1 MEENYRRIKTVVNTV
16 DWDKRDAELL
26 PKVKEVIKE
35 MKEGKPERITWSTIG
50 GKLGI
55 SGWLSKRKEKLPL
68 TKAYIDSELES
79 LEEFHIRKI
88 KWGIEE
94 LERQGKEMT
103 LWNLAETAGV
113 KPRYMGGIYKEIK
126 QILKE
131 NGYDFT
137 FNNI

>member
-1 MEENYRRIKTVVNTV
+1 
-16 DWDKRDAELL
+16 
-26 PKVKEVIKE
+26 
-35 MKEGKPERITWSTIG
+35 MKEGKPERITWSTVG

-88 KWGIEE
+88 KWGIGEID
-94 LERQGKEMT
+94 RQGKEMT

-113 KPRYMGGIYKEIK
+113 KPRYMEKVQEKIKEA
-126 QILKE
+126 LE
-131 NGYDFT
+131 DEGYDANFLT
-137 FNNI
+137 F